1 MFRNTHKPGV
11 LRTVCSFAFKHA
23 SCYAEEMTAKA
34 LDIAISKAQQLPDS
48 VQEQIGRDVLLRI
61 EKLEQLR
68 ADLQIGIDELDAGE
82 GRELDLADVINEAR
96 REYGAEL

>member
-1 MFRNTHKPGV
+1 
-11 LRTVCSFAFKHA
+11 
-23 SCYAEEMTAKA
+23 MTAKA